1 MTRFYIEDQYI
12 YMHVS
17 IEDVA
22 LIIVG
27 SVAGEKRRQKELEEL
42 HLA

>member
-1 MTRFYIEDQYI
+1 MYI
-12 YMHVS
+12 YIS

-27 SVAGEKRRQKELEEL
+27 SVAGERRRQKELEEL